1 MNIQEYIASGILE
14 MYVLGDVT
22 PEEAMEVE
30 KLASVHEEIRTEIDE
45 ISNALQQYA
54 AAQTAAPHPAIKPFL
69 IATIDYMERMQ
80 NGEQPAFPPVLNTD
94 SKMENYSQ
102 WINRP
107 DMVIGS
113 DFQEMK
119 AKIIGYTP
127 EVITAIVWIKTMA
140 PHEVHDNEFEK
151 FLILEGTCD
160 IIFGDKK
167 HSLKAGDYFSIPLH
181 TEHHLIVTSS
191 IPCKAIL
198 QRIAA

>member
-22 PEEAMEVE
+22 PEEALEVE
-30 KLASVHEEIRTEIDE
+30 KLASAHEEIRNEIDE
-45 ISNALQQYA
+45 ISNALQHYA
-54 AAQTAAPHPAIKPFL
+54 AAQTTAPHPAIKPFL
-69 IATIDYMERMQ
+69 IATIDYMERLQ
-80 NGEQPAFPPVLNTD
+80 NGEQPAFPPVLNAD
-94 SKMENYSQ
+94 SKMEDYSQ

-107 DMVIGS
+107 DMVIGD
-113 DFQEMK
+113 DFEEMK

-127 EVITAIVWIKTMA
+127 EKQTAIVWIKTMA
-140 PHEVHDNEFEK
+140 PHEVHDDQFEK
-151 FLILEGTCD
+151 FLILEGACD
-160 IIFGDKK
+160 IIIGEEK

-181 TEHHLIVTSS
+181 AVHHLVVTSD